1 MTTEHRKAPR
11 KKVISVKRVGEW
23 GNVRYEHLLSCGHI
37 ESRPREAD
45 TKTNTLACAWCFKSV
60 NMGRELMKLSSSTT
74 PYEEEEESSG
84 SEFRISSIRASIA
97 AKFNVPLD
105 SVDVVSTLSNSEL
118 KIQYATVFLSS
129 VDVDR
134 ITST

>member
-11 KKVISVKRVGEW
+11 KKIISVTRVGEW
-23 GNVRYEHLLSCGHI
+23 GNVRYDHLLSCGHI

-60 NMGRELMKLSSSTT
+60 NMGRELMKLGSSTVLYEEDSSSS
-74 PYEEEEESSG
+74 ES
-84 SEFRISSIRASIA
+84 RINSIKASIA

-105 SVDVVSTLSNSEL
+105 SVDVVSTVDNAEL

-129 VDVDR
+129 IDVGR
-134 ITST
+134 ITNT

>member
-1 MTTEHRKAPR
+1 VTTEHRKAPR

-45 TKTNTLACAWCFKSV
+45 TKTNTLACAWCFKST
-60 NMGRELMKLSSSTT
+60 NMGKELTKLSSATVT
-74 PYEEEEESSG
+74 YVEEDSSS
-84 SEFRISSIRASIA
+84 SEARINSIKASIA
-97 AKFNVPLD
+97 ARFNVSLD
-105 SVDVVSTLSNSEL
+105 SVDVVSTADNAEL

-129 VDVDR
+129 LDVGR
-134 ITST
+134 ITNT